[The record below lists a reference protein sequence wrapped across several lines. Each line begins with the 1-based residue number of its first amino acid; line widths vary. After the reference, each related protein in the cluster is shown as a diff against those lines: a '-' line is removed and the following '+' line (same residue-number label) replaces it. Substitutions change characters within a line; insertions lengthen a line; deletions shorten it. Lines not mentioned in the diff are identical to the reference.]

1 MTVAELIENLK
12 KLPPEE
18 QRDIETL
25 VRTRVER
32 RSAGQP
38 AATPRFPQDLL
49 DRIAARRKQLGRDF
63 GQFDSAQAIMEF
75 REGRI

>member
-1 MTVAELIENLK
+1 MTVAELIENIK
-12 KLPPEE
+12 KLSPEE
-18 QRDIETL
+18 QRDIEAL
-25 VRTRVER
+25 VRTRVEL
-32 RSAGQP
+32 RSSGHP
-38 AATPRFPQDLL
+38 TTPHRFPQDLL

>member
-1 MTVAELIENLK
+1 MTVAELIENIK

-18 QRDIETL
+18 QRDIEAI

-32 RSAGQP
+32 RSSGQP
-38 AATPRFPQDLL
+38 TTTPRFPQDLL
-49 DRIAARRKQLGRDF
+49 DRIAARRKQVGRDF
-63 GQFDSAQAIMEF
+63 GPFDSANAIQEF